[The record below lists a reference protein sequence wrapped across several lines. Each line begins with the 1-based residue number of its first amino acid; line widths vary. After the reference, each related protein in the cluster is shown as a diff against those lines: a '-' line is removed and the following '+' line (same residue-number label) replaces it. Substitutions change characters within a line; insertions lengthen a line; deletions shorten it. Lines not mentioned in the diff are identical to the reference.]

1 MTMTD
6 IAIGTTFLSGGKNK
20 KLCTVNDIF
29 KTYNGRGELVKV
41 RYSALHLFMG
51 QTVAEY
57 DIVETTIKR
66 GLVE

>member
-1 MTMTD
+1 MAD
-6 IAIGTTFLSGGKNK
+6 IEIGTTFLSGGKNK

-29 KTYNGRGELVKV
+29 KTYNSRGELVKV
-41 RYSALHLFMG
+41 RYSAIHLFMG

-66 GLVE
+66 GLVA